1 MASAGFGAAA
11 AAATEFSVVELVR
24 LGQWWLESFRA

>member
-24 LGQWWLESFRA
+24 LEQESFRA